1 MLRLKIIA
9 CDVLNREISY
19 LASQSKNYIDV
30 TFLNQGLH
38 NTPDKLR
45 EIVQVAVNKAND
57 EFPYNY
63 NNTCPNYDYIILGYG
78 LCSNGIVG
86 ISSQSIP
93 MIIPRAHDCIT
104 LLMGSK
110 EKYKSNF
117 VNYPGTYW
125 FSSGWIERGWQPSE
139 LKFDS
144 LLKDYRQ
151 RYGEDNAE
159 FLMGMEKNS
168 LRDYKNAGFISWDCF
183 HNNEYYRNVTK
194 DSSRFFDWGYLE
206 IEGSSSLLENIING
220 EFDNDKVL
228 VVPPTCV
235 INASYDDEI
244 IKSDKNDKT
253 IKNTKSDKT
262 LKSLKVVKDT

>member
-1 MLRLKIIA
+1 MLKLKIIA

-19 LASQSKNYIDV
+19 LASQSKNYVDV

-45 EIVQVAVNKAND
+45 EMVQAEVDKANG

-63 NNTCPNYDYIILGYG
+63 YNTCPNYDYIIVGYG

-86 ISSQSIP
+86 ITSKNIP
-93 MIIPRAHDCIT
+93 MIIPRAHDCLT

-117 VNYPGTYW
+117 EKYPGTFW

-139 LKFDS
+139 LKYAA
-144 LLKDYRQ
+144 LLKDYTQ

-159 FLMGMEKNS
+159 YLMEMEQNS
-168 LRDYKNAGFISWDCF
+168 LKDYKNAGFINWDCF
-183 HNNEYYRNVTK
+183 QNNEYYRSVTK
-194 DSSRFFDWGYLE
+194 DSAMFFNWDFLE
-206 IEGSSSLLENIING
+206 IEGSSCLLGNIING
-220 EFDNDKVL
+220 EFHDSEVL
-228 VVPPTCV
+228 VVPPMRV
-235 INASYDDEI
+235 VNASYGDDI
-244 IKSDKNDKT
+244 IRYY
-253 IKNTKSDKT
+253 
-262 LKSLKVVKDT
+262 

>member
-1 MLRLKIIA
+1 MLKLKIIA

-19 LASQSKNYIDV
+19 LASQSKHYIDV

-45 EIVQVAVNKAND
+45 ELVQIEVDKANG

-63 NNTCPNYDYIILGYG
+63 YNTCPNYDYIILGYG

-86 ISSQSIP
+86 ITSHNIP

-117 VNYPGTYW
+117 MNYPGIYW

-139 LKFDS
+139 LKYS
-144 LLKDYRQ
+144 ALLKDYTQ
-151 RYGEDNAE
+151 RYGEENAE
-159 FLMGMEKNS
+159 FLMEIEQSWMKE
-168 LRDYKNAGFISWDCF
+168 YKKAGFISWDCF
-183 HNNEYYRNVTK
+183 RNNEYYRTFTK
-194 DSSRFFDWGYLE
+194 NSSNYFKWDFIE

-220 EFDNDKVL
+220 EFHNNEVL
-228 VVPPTCV
+228 VVPPTSIV
-235 INASYDDEI
+235 NASYDDEI
-244 IKSDKNDKT
+244 IKSE
-253 IKNTKSDKT
+253 
-262 LKSLKVVKDT
+262 